1 MASPLN
7 TVRLFLDG
15 PPVCTLHGGE
25 WCLDDFASNA
35 EFITAVAEGY
45 AATGDAVIEREDL
58 PPICLDKRAVKNSRG
73 HNRASA
79 RIAAFAAVPT
89 ILRHGCILHTDA
101 MLGGPT
107 GAFVAHVAAPVVIA
121 EVEGIAVATVKS
133 DANGTRLYSHQV
145 YEKQK
150 LRRAALLPSTE
161 PSGEAGQP
169 SGEGAPTGA
178 VWRLLV
184 GLYRVKD

>member
-1 MASPLN
+1 MPPALHTIRS
-7 TVRLFLDG
+7 FLDG

-25 WCLDDFASNA
+25 FRLGDFSSNA
-35 EFITAVAEGY
+35 EFITDVALSY
-45 AATGDAVIEREDL
+45 AAAGDAVIKREDL
-58 PPICLDKRAVKNSRG
+58 PAICLDRRAVKNSRG
-73 HNRASA
+73 HNRTPI
-79 RIAAFAAVPT
+79 RMAAFAAVPAV
-89 ILRHGCILHTDA
+89 LRHGCILHSEP

-107 GAFVAHVAAPVVIA
+107 GAVVMHVAAPVVIA
-121 EVEGIAVATVKS
+121 QVEVIAVATIKS
-133 DANGTRLYSHQV
+133 DANGTRLYTHQV

-161 PSGEAGQP
+161 PNCEAGQP

-184 GLYRVKD
+184 ERYRVKA